1 MANINGLGL
10 GSSPREFLHSPCHLI
25 GHVPKWPCVTL
36 ESMCPSDLVSPHP
49 FSLPSLGVTPP
60 AALLPLHPPPPLQAV
75 LTVNETRPL
84 LDLINNL
91 VDDSNQEG
99 IAALMTTQPENTFAQ
114 DILDSTEGFSLYL
127 AAALEQE
134 NDTANVTLVA
144 DNIGMSLWTL
154 SQR

>member
-1 MANINGLGL
+1 
-10 GSSPREFLHSPCHLI
+10 
-25 GHVPKWPCVTL
+25 
-36 ESMCPSDLVSPHP
+36 
-49 FSLPSLGVTPP
+49 
-60 AALLPLHPPPPLQAV
+60 
-75 LTVNETRPL
+75 
-84 LDLINNL
+84 
-91 VDDSNQEG
+91 
-99 IAALMTTQPENTFAQ
+99 MTTQPENTFAQ